1 MRKIILL
8 SAIIIS
14 FLAFGFISLGK
25 IKFHKGK
32 TTHKDGDIIFIVN
45 PSGQG
50 KAIQLATKSKYTHV
64 GVIFFEDGKEYVY
77 HAVEPV
83 MRSSLDGFKSMSA
96 DGNYEIRRLKDQS
109 VLTKENVAKMLA
121 DAKSKLGTHYDLGFS
136 WDDKQLYC
144 SEFVWKVYNKTLNLS
159 IGALKPLKDF
169 DLSHPAVKQKMEER
183 YGKNIPLDEKMIS
196 PGDMYNSDLLEKGN

>member
-1 MRKIILL
+1 MRKIVLFSLFIICFSLL
-8 SAIIIS
+8 SFA
-14 FLAFGFISLGK
+14 A
-25 IKFHKGK
+25 FHKTK
-32 TTHKDGDIIFIVN
+32 ILKAANTHKDGDIIFIVN

-83 MRSSLDGFKSMSA
+83 MRSSLAEFKSMSA
-96 DGNYEIRRLKDQS
+96 DGTYEIRRLKDQS

-144 SEFVWKVYNKTLNLS
+144 SEFVWKVYNKTLTLS
-159 IGALKPLKDF
+159 IGDLRPLKDF
-169 DLSHPAVKQKMEER
+169 DLTHPAVKQKMEER
-183 YGKNIPLDEKMIS
+183 YGKNIPLEEKMIS
-196 PGDMYNSDLLEKGN
+196 PGDMYNSALLEKGN

>member
-1 MRKIILL
+1 MRKIIL
-8 SAIIIS
+8 SSVIILS

-25 IKFHKGK
+25 IKLHKD
-32 TTHKDGDIIFIVN
+32 TTPHKDGDIIFIVN

-83 MRSSLDGFKSMSA
+83 MRSSLHDFKSMSA
-96 DGNYEIRRLKDQS
+96 DGTYEIRRLKDQS

-121 DAKSKLGTHYDLGFS
+121 YAKSKLGIHYDLGFS

-144 SEFVWKVYNKTLNLS
+144 SEFVWKVYNNTLNMS
-159 IGALKPLKDF
+159 IGALRPLKDF
-169 DLSHPAVKQKMEER
+169 DLTHPAVKQKMEER

-196 PGDMYNSDLLEKGN
+196 PGDMYNSELLEKGN